1 MNDTVS
7 SVDWGTYVTHV
18 VAICLGSGGVRLVD
32 FLAKVPT
39 YSDVAAQRCRFR
51 VMLHLRHGG

>member
-1 MNDTVS
+1 MNATDS

-18 VAICLGSGGVRLVD
+18 VAICLGSGGIRLVN

-39 YSDVAAQRCRFR
+39 YSDVAAQGC
-51 VMLHLRHGG
+51 